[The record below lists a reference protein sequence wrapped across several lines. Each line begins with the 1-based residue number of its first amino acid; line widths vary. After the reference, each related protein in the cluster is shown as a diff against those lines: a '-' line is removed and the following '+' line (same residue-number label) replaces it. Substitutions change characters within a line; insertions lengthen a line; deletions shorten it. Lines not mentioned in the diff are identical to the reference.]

1 MIKRYSSR
9 SGITLLEVLIAIGIL
24 AIGLSSV
31 VALVP
36 AGRSQASR
44 AVVHD
49 RAATLAANVLADAAT
64 AGWLRDGLL
73 TAALTPN
80 TVIVIDPASATQYLP
95 GTAVGTIA
103 GGTMREAG
111 IFSHSSTSPGAAE
124 AARLFLQ
131 GSDDVI
137 VADALTQDD
146 PPLHLFVDGSRG
158 FQGRMTALAG
168 IAPNDSNAWQP
179 GRLSVVVFHNRD
191 PSVFAIPA
199 TLQSFRLN
207 IAPAALPADRTLR
220 DIVKPGVVIFA
231 NNRFHQILSANAR
244 PGEAEF
250 FLTLSTGALLASG
263 GAAVPVTLLPDSVG
277 LAERTYTPESGGG
290 LAR

>member
-1 MIKRYSSR
+1 MSTRHSSR

-44 AVVHD
+44 AVVLD

-64 AGWLRDGLL
+64 AGWLRDGVL
-73 TAALTPN
+73 TAPLSSGTV
-80 TVIVIDPASATQYLP
+80 VIVDPASAAAYLP

-103 GGTMREAG
+103 LVKMREAG
-111 IFSHSSTSPGAAE
+111 IFSGTATPAAAAE

-137 VADALTQDD
+137 VTDALTQND
-146 PPLHLFVDGSRG
+146 PPLHLFVDGSRAY
-158 FQGRMTALAG
+158 QGRMTAFVG
-168 IAPNDSNAWQP
+168 IAPNDVAWQP

-199 TLQSFRLN
+199 TLQSFRLT
-207 IAPAALPADRTLR
+207 IAPADLPADRTLR
-220 DIVKPGVVIFA
+220 DIVKPGGVLFA

-244 PGEAEF
+244 PGEAEV

-290 LAR
+290 FAR